1 MRAPAGPG
9 HDVRVEILIS
19 LDATDPPAG
28 RIRVPG
34 REEPEEI
41 RFTGWLG
48 LLRVLSDV
56 MGSSA
61 PEEKES

>member
-1 MRAPAGPG
+1 MPAPAGPG
-9 HDVRVEILIS
+9 DDVRVEILIS

-28 RIRVPG
+28 LIRVPG
-34 REEPEEI
+34 RGDDTGL

-48 LLRVLSDV
+48 LLRVLSEV
-56 MGSSA
+56 VGSPA

>member
-1 MRAPAGPG
+1 MPAPAGPG

-19 LDATDPPAG
+19 LDAIDPPAG

-34 REEPEEI
+34 EEHEEL

-56 MGSSA
+56 MGSPA
-61 PEEKES
+61 PEQKES

>member
-1 MRAPAGPG
+1 MWAPAGPG

>member
-1 MRAPAGPG
+1 MPASAVPG

-28 RIRVPG
+28 RVRVPG
-34 REEPEEI
+34 RAEPEEI

-48 LLRVLSDV
+48 LLRVLSEV
-56 MGSSA
+56 MGSTA

>member
-1 MRAPAGPG
+1 MRAPPGPG
-9 HDVRVEILIS
+9 HDVRVEILLS

-28 RIRVPG
+28 RVRVPG
-34 REEPEEI
+34 GEHAEI

-56 MGSSA
+56 MGAPA

>member
-1 MRAPAGPG
+1 MPARAGPG

-28 RIRVPG
+28 RVRVPDRG
-34 REEPEEI
+34 DDGGLC
-41 RFTGWLG
+41 FTGWLG

-56 MGSSA
+56 MGSPA